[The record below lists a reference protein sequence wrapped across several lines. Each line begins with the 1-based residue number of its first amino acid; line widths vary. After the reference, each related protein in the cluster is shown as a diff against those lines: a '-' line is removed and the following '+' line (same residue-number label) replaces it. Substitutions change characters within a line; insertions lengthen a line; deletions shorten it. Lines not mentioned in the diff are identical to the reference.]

1 MFATVPTRV
10 IASLLLPALFM
21 LSSHRVVA
29 SELAESVIRSSAL
42 GEVIEQYPAML
53 TEGISQGLSQTGN
66 LDPMLKGAITGM
78 VGQAFSS
85 TKIRGQVVA
94 DLDDGLSETT
104 LQTVLDWYQ
113 SPLGEQVSSLEAS
126 AAKPAAWKAIERRGP
141 ELIKKFQGTEREQLF
156 TRFDRASR
164 ATESAVDTAIAV
176 QTAFGTAMAAF
187 NGQTADFDSI
197 RAQVEAQRPMLTGLV
212 EQQVYAAYLHTY
224 ESLSD
229 AQLENYVAFMQSQ
242 EGDRYNEV
250 VTNSVQQAIIR
261 PVESIGNGLMRLFGP
276 QA

>member
-1 MFATVPTRV
+1 MFSTVPTRV

-21 LSSHRVVA
+21 LSSHRVLA
-29 SELAESVIRSSAL
+29 SELAESVVRSSAL

-66 LDPMLKGAITGM
+66 LDPMLKAAITGM

-94 DLDDGLSETT
+94 DLDDGLSEAT
-104 LQTVLDWYQ
+104 LQTVLAWHQ
-113 SPLGEQVSSLEAS
+113 SPLGEQVASLEAS
-126 AAKPAAWKAIERRGP
+126 AAKPAAWKQIERRGP
-141 ELIKKFQGTEREQLF
+141 ELIKKYQGTEREQLF
-156 TRFDRASR
+156 TQFDRAAR

-187 NGQTADFDSI
+187 NGQSADFDSI
-197 RAQVEAQRPMLTGLV
+197 RAQVEGQRSMLTGLV

-229 AQLENYVAFMQSQ
+229 TQLKNYISFMQSQ

>member
-1 MFATVPTRV
+1 MFSTVPTRV

-29 SELAESVIRSSAL
+29 SELAESVLRSSAL

-53 TEGISQGLSQTGN
+53 TEGISQGLSQTGD

-85 TKIRGQVVA
+85 TKIRNQVVA
-94 DLDDGLSETT
+94 DLDDGLSEAT
-104 LQTVLDWYQ
+104 LQTVLEWYK
-113 SPLGEQVSSLEAS
+113 SPLGEQVSSLEAA
-126 AAKPAAWKAIERRGP
+126 AAKPSAWKQIERRGP
-141 ELIKKFQGTEREQLF
+141 ELIKTYQGTEREQMF

-187 NGQTADFDSI
+187 NGQTADFETI
-197 RAQVEAQRPMLTGLV
+197 KARVEEQRPMLTGMV
-212 EQQVYAAYLHTY
+212 GQQVYAAYLHTY

-229 AQLENYVAFMQSQ
+229 AQLKNYIAFMQSQ

-250 VTNSVQQAIIR
+250 VTDSVQQAIIR

>member
-1 MFATVPTRV
+1 MFSTVPTRV

-21 LSSHRVVA
+21 LSSHRVLA

-94 DLDDGLSETT
+94 DLDDGLSEAA
-104 LQTVLDWYQ
+104 LKTVLAWYQ
-113 SPLGEQVSSLEAS
+113 SPLGEQVTSLEAS
-126 AAKPAAWKAIERRGP
+126 AAKPAAWKEIERRGP
-141 ELIKKFQGTEREQLF
+141 ELTKKYQGTEREQLF
-156 TRFDRASR
+156 IQFDRASR

-197 RAQVEAQRPMLTGLV
+197 RAQVEGQRPMLTGLV

-229 AQLENYVAFMQSQ
+229 AQLKNYISFMQSQ

-261 PVESIGNGLMRLFGP
+261 PVESIGHGLMRLFGP

>member
-1 MFATVPTRV
+1 MFPTVPTRV

-94 DLDDGLSETT
+94 DLDDELSEST

-113 SPLGEQVSSLEAS
+113 TPLGEQVTSLEAA
-126 AAKPAAWKAIERRGP
+126 AAKPAAWTQIERRGP
-141 ELIKKFQGTEREQLF
+141 ELIKKYQGTEREQMF
-156 TRFDRASR
+156 TKFDRASR

-197 RAQVEAQRPMLTGLV
+197 KARVEDQRPMLTGMV
-212 EQQVYAAYLHTY
+212 GQQVYAAYLHTY

-229 AQLENYVAFMQSQ
+229 DQIKNYIAFMQSQ
-242 EGDRYNEV
+242 EGNSYNAV

>member
-1 MFATVPTRV
+1 MFSTVPTRV

-21 LSSHRVVA
+21 LSSHRVMA
-29 SELAESVIRSSAL
+29 SELAESVLRSSAL

-53 TEGISQGLSQTGN
+53 TEGISQGLSQTGD

-85 TKIRGQVVA
+85 SKIRGQVVA
-94 DLDDGLSETT
+94 DLDDGLSEST

-113 SPLGEQVSSLEAS
+113 SPLGERVTSLEAD
-126 AAKPAAWKAIERRGP
+126 AAKPAGWKQIERRGP
-141 ELIKKFQGTEREQLF
+141 ELIKKYQGTEREQMF

-187 NGQTADFDSI
+187 NGQTADFESI
-197 RAQVEAQRPMLTGLV
+197 KARVEDQRPMLTGMV
-212 EQQVYAAYLHTY
+212 GQQVYAAYLHTY

-229 AQLENYVAFMQSQ
+229 EQLKNYIDFMQSQ

>member
-1 MFATVPTRV
+1 MFSTVPTRV

-21 LSSHRVVA
+21 LSSHRVLA
-29 SELAESVIRSSAL
+29 SELAESVVRSSAL

-94 DLDDGLSETT
+94 DLDDGLSEAT
-104 LQTVLDWYQ
+104 LQTVLAWYQ
-113 SPLGEQVSSLEAS
+113 SPLGEQVTSLEAS
-126 AAKPAAWKAIERRGP
+126 AAKPAAWKEIERRGP
-141 ELIKKFQGTEREQLF
+141 ELVKKYQGTEREQLF
-156 TRFDRASR
+156 TRFDRAAR

-197 RAQVEAQRPMLTGLV
+197 RAQVEGQRPMLTGLV

-229 AQLENYVAFMQSQ
+229 AQLKNYISFMQSQ

>member
-1 MFATVPTRV
+1 MFSTVPTRV

-21 LSSHRVVA
+21 LSSHRVLA
-29 SELAESVIRSSAL
+29 SELAESVVRSSAL

-94 DLDDGLSETT
+94 DLDDGLSEAT
-104 LQTVLDWYQ
+104 LQKVLTWYQ

-126 AAKPAAWKAIERRGP
+126 SAKPAAWKQIERRGP
-141 ELIKKFQGTEREQLF
+141 ELIKKYQGTDREQLF
-156 TRFDRASR
+156 TQFDRASR

-197 RAQVEAQRPMLTGLV
+197 RAQVEGQRPMLTGLV

-229 AQLENYVAFMQSQ
+229 AELKNYIAFMQSQ

>member
-1 MFATVPTRV
+1 MFSTVPTRV

-21 LSSHRVVA
+21 LSSHRVLA

-85 TKIRGQVVA
+85 SKIRGQVVA
-94 DLDDGLSETT
+94 DLDDGLSEATM
-104 LQTVLDWYQ
+104 QTVLAWYQ
-113 SPLGEQVSSLEAS
+113 TPLGEQVTSLEAS
-126 AAKPAAWKAIERRGP
+126 ATKPAAWKAIERRGP
-141 ELIKKFQGTEREQLF
+141 ELIKKYQGTEREQLF
-156 TRFDRASR
+156 SRFDRASR

-187 NGQTADFDSI
+187 NGQAADFESI
-197 RAQVEAQRPMLTGLV
+197 RAQVEGQRTMLTGLV

-229 AQLENYVAFMQSQ
+229 AQLKNYIAFMQSQ

-250 VTNSVQQAIIR
+250 VTDSVQQAIIR

>member
-1 MFATVPTRV
+1 MFSTVPTRV

-94 DLDDGLSETT
+94 DLDDGLSETA
-104 LQTVLDWYQ
+104 LQTVLAWYQ

-126 AAKPAAWKAIERRGP
+126 AAKPAAWKSIERRGP
-141 ELIKKFQGTEREQLF
+141 ELIKKYQGSEREQLF
-156 TRFDRASR
+156 TQFDRASR

-197 RAQVEAQRPMLTGLV
+197 RAQVEGQRPMLTGLV

-261 PVESIGNGLMRLFGP
+261 PVESIGNGLMRMFGP

>member
-42 GEVIEQYPAML
+42 GDVIEQYPAML